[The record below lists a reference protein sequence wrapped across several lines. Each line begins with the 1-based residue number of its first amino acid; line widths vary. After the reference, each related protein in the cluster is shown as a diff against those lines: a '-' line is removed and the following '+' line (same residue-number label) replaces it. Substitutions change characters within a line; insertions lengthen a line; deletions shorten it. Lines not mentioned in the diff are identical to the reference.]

1 MRIHLWYSE
10 GMKEWRWS
18 LTTKTYGSGGHCT
31 QESGSRSDLREA
43 MGDIANTVE
52 YLVEQKNGRVKS

>member
-1 MRIHLWYSE
+1 MRIQLWYSE

-18 LTTKTYGSGGHCT
+18 LTTRTYGVEGDYT
-31 QESGSRSDLREA
+31 QKTGSKADLREA

-52 YLVEQKNGRVKS
+52 YLVEKTDGKFKG

>member
-1 MRIHLWYSE
+1 MRIQLWYSE

-18 LTTKTYGSGGHCT
+18 LTTRRYGSDGHCA
-31 QESGSRSDLREA
+31 QETGSRSDLREA

-52 YLVEQKNGRVKS
+52 YLVEKENGDFKS

>member
-1 MRIHLWYSE
+1 MRIQLWYSE

-18 LTTKTYGSGGHCT
+18 LTTKTYGYGGGYT
-31 QESGSRSDLREA
+31 QETGSRSDLRQA

-52 YLVEQKNGRVKS
+52 YLVEKENGDFKS